1 MIRVYDDDGEYFKIP
16 NLGKHFTLK
25 KPSTL
30 DEPAASPSTNVS
42 PTASSSKSTT
52 SSSHTTN
59 GNATTTNGTSDP
71 PSVDGTKGSP
81 KKKPRARKATAN
93 KDKEAVGKGNFGV
106 FTQRLLQSLLEEP
119 MDSIANLDEDED
131 AANANDESIHPSG
144 ATSNVLKALSLGNTA
159 QLEKRIK
166 KELQDC
172 GLLDL
177 DDSVT
182 NDVQN
187 AGDEDDEVLKELLA
201 SQNELRFII
210 NQNKGQLLKLH
221 SAVEVNLMKQ
231 QLETQLATVDEEVK
245 EGYKKLQSIK
255 AKKRNPSK
263 KERDFCLKALKEREE
278 ITKKLD
284 ELQVEPSIA
293 D

>member
-1 MIRVYDDDGEYFKIP
+1 MLKVYDDDGEYFKVP

-25 KPSTL
+25 KPSSL
-30 DEPAASPSTNVS
+30 DEPSAPSPSTTVS
-42 PTASSSKSTT
+42 PTASSSKAT
-52 SSSHTTN
+52 SPPHTAN
-59 GNATTTNGTSDP
+59 GNATTANGTSD
-71 PSVDGTKGSP
+71 SANDATKGSP
-81 KKKPRARKATAN
+81 KKKPRARKATAG
-93 KDKEAVGKGNFGV
+93 KDKEAVGKGNFGIY
-106 FTQRLLQSLLEEP
+106 TQRLLQSLLEEP
-119 MDSIANLDEDED
+119 MDSIANLDEEEE
-131 AANANDESIHPSG
+131 ANSTNADSVHPTG

-177 DDSVT
+177 DESVT
-182 NDVQN
+182 NDVHN

-201 SQNELRFII
+201 AQNELRFII
-210 NQNKGQLLKLH
+210 TQNKEQLLQLH
-221 SAVEVNLMKQ
+221 SAVEVNLLKQ
-231 QLETQLATVDEEVK
+231 KLETQLVAIDEDVK

-263 KERDFCLKALKEREE
+263 KEREFCVKALKEREE

-284 ELQVEPSIA
+284 ALQVKPAISE
-293 D
+293 